1 MSIAEL
7 QVYSVEEADVRGGVC
22 VVRCVGGVARAGQV
36 YAVGELRVGLR
47 GIERY
52 GRPVTS
58 FGAGHTARVHLTGA
72 VVALLTG
79 GQVLT
84 AVPPDG
90 HALGEL
96 EDWLATGPPLE
107 DEPGPRTLRSLAWGR
122 MRDERLPDAV
132 RLRWGRVAVA
142 ATYRC
147 AALEDAPALVR
158 GAELAAVHAYL
169 IQRFGP
175 GRGGDPVALCRES
188 LALVDLTPRAALALA
203 RTWRDLPRSRIQHL
217 RRIKNLVS
225 ALAPVRAH
233 LPDAD
238 PLARAVDAWTTVRAE
253 LP

>member
-7 QVYSVEEADVRGGVC
+7 QVYSVEEADVTGGVC
-22 VVRCVGGVARAGQV
+22 VVRCVGGVARTGQV
-36 YAVGELRVGLR
+36 YAVGELRLGLR

-52 GRPVTS
+52 GRTVVS
-58 FGAGHTARVHLTGA
+58 VGAGHTARVHLRGA
-72 VVALLTG
+72 VVALLTP

-90 HALGEL
+90 HALAEL
-96 EDWLATGPPLE
+96 EDWLAADPPLG
-107 DEPGPRTLRSLAWGR
+107 DEPAPRTLRSLAGSR

-132 RLRWGRVAVA
+132 RLRWGRVAVT

-147 AALEDAPALVR
+147 AALEGASELVR
-158 GAELAAVHAYL
+158 GAELAGVRGYL

-175 GRGGDPVALCRES
+175 GRGGDPAALCREA
-188 LALVDLTPRAALALA
+188 LALIDLTPQAALAQA
-203 RTWRDLPRSRIQHL
+203 RTWRDLPKSRIQHL
-217 RRIKNLVS
+217 RRIKNLIP
-225 ALAPVRAH
+225 ALALVRSH

-238 PLARAVDAWTTVRAE
+238 PLARAVDAWAAVRAE